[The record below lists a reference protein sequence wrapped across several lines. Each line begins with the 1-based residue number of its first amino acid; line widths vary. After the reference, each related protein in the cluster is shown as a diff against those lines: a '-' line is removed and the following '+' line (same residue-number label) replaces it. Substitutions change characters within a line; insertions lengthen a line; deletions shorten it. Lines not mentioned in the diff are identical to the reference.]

1 MSTPSSNPGTTLRG
15 WAQQEGL
22 PRPLGVTWLPDERA
36 YNFALYS
43 KHAERVI
50 LLAYREDD
58 LAHTAF
64 SIELDYLRHKSG
76 RVWHCRVGEDQLHGA
91 RYYAYSIAG
100 PAPAG
105 RFEWHAFDQD
115 KILLDPYAD
124 AVFFPPT
131 FDRGA
136 AIAAGSNVGRAPLG
150 VLPQPIVRRDS
161 DVRTVR
167 PPRPPLHE
175 SDAVIYELHVR
186 NFTRHES
193 SGVAAEKR
201 GTCAG
206 VIEKI
211 PYLVDLGVTMVEL
224 MPVFQYDPAAPDRWG
239 YMPLSFFALH
249 HEYLSAPDPGA
260 GHQEFREMIDALHRA
275 GIEVILDVVYNHTC
289 ERGASGPTYG
299 YKGIDNS
306 TYYLMNG
313 DVRDPYADYAGTG
326 NTMNCANHAVRKM
339 ILDSMRHWVRLGVDG
354 FRFDLASIYTRDAEG
369 LIRYD
374 EPPIFGEITA
384 DPDFA
389 HVRLI
394 AEPWDAGAFQ
404 LGRGFPGVSW
414 QQWNGMFRDDI
425 RRFLRGD
432 PAMLPALMRR
442 LYGSDDLF
450 PDDRMNAYRPSQSI
464 NYVTCHD
471 GPTLND
477 LVSYNHK
484 HNWANGH
491 ANADGPPQNFSWNC
505 GWEGDERVPD
515 QVVGLRLQQAKNFIA
530 LLFLANGTPM
540 LRAGDE
546 FLHTQG
552 GNDNP
557 YNQDNETT
565 WLNWSRAER
574 FADMVRFVKLAVAF
588 RKAHPSLGRSRF
600 WRDDVRWYGVGPGV
614 DASSESQALAY
625 CLHGASQGD
634 GDIYVMINA
643 SQEALIFNVQEGGAG
658 DWCRV
663 IDTSRASPD
672 DFRAPGDGAMLTSD
686 SYTVG
691 ARSIVVLAS
700 SATHAPSGESELS
713 GVASRRR

>member
-1 MSTPSSNPGTTLRG
+1 V

-22 PRPLGVTWLPDERA
+22 PLPLGVTWLPDERA
-36 YNFALYS
+36 YNFAIYS
-43 KHAERVI
+43 KHADRVT
-50 LLAYREDD
+50 LLAFREGDVV
-58 LAHTAF
+58 HPEF
-64 SIELDYLRHKSG
+64 SLDLDYLHHKSG
-76 RVWHCRVGEDQLHGA
+76 RVWHCRVAEDRLRGA

-105 RFEWHAFDQD
+105 RFEWHAFDHD

-131 FDRGA
+131 FDRTA
-136 AIAAGSNVGRAPLG
+136 AVGPGPNIGRAPLG
-150 VLPQPIVRRDS
+150 VLPQSGAGRGGDS
-161 DVRTVR
+161 GITTPERTR
-167 PPRPPLHE
+167 LHE

-186 NFTRHES
+186 NFTRHDS
-193 SGVAAEKR
+193 SGVAAAKR

-206 VIEKI
+206 IIEKI
-211 PYLVDLGVTMVEL
+211 PYLVELGVTIVEL

-260 GHQEFREMIDALHRA
+260 GHREFREMVDALHRA
-275 GIEVILDVVYNHTC
+275 GIEIILDVVYNHTC
-289 ERGASGPTYG
+289 ERGSTGPTYS

-306 TYYLMNG
+306 TYYLMTG
-313 DVRDPYADYAGTG
+313 DAHEPYADYAGTG

-339 ILDSMRHWVRLGVDG
+339 ILDSMRHWVRIGVDG

-369 LIRYD
+369 LIRYED
-374 EPPIFGEITA
+374 PPIFGEISA

-394 AEPWDAGAFQ
+394 AEPWDVGASQ
-404 LGRGFPGVSW
+404 LGRGFPGISW
-414 QQWNGMFRDDI
+414 QQWNGMFRDDV
-425 RRFLRGD
+425 RRFVRGD
-432 PAMLPALMRR
+432 PAMVPALMRR

-471 GPTLND
+471 GPTLSD

-491 ANADGPPQNFSWNC
+491 GNNDGPPQNFSWNC

-515 QVVGLRLQQAKNFIA
+515 DVAALRLRQAKNFIT

-546 FLHTQG
+546 FLQTQH

-565 WLNWSRAER
+565 WLDWTHAER
-574 FADMVRFVKLAVAF
+574 FAEMVRFVKLAIAF

-600 WRDDVRWYGVGPGV
+600 WRDDVRWYGVGPR
-614 DASSESQALAY
+614 AETSPESQALAY
-625 CLHGASQGD
+625 CLHGASQAD
-634 GDIYVMINA
+634 CDIYVMVNA
-643 SQEALIFNVQEGGAG
+643 SQEALIFELQEGHAG

-672 DFRAPGDGAMLTSD
+672 DFRAAGDAATLASN
-686 SYTVG
+686 SYTVS
-691 ARSIVVLAS
+691 ARSIVVLANV
-700 SATHAPSGESELS
+700 TT
-713 GVASRRR
+713 SR